1 MGYSFGTGGLR
12 RVMSVEWLLSAWLSV
27 TQAAHA
33 VRTPGATRGRE
44 R

>member
-1 MGYSFGTGGLR
+1 
-12 RVMSVEWLLSAWLSV
+12 MSVEWLLSAWLSV

-33 VRTPGATRGRE
+33 ARTLGATQGRK